1 MIFFN
6 DIDDVM
12 KIVKDNEEEGE
23 VNLVSSK
30 DLNCIY
36 CQFKRAKYEP
46 KITMGAGG
54 AVSSLK
60 LKFNKLT
67 INIRSQSLIECAVD
81 TCVNS
86 NDADMFNAVNQAF
99 FDFNK
104 GLFNPNHKSYYDN
117 DDLNI
122 FSIAHT
128 IAPSGYLKTIGGYEN
143 KYVELDR
150 RKAYT
155 KSTIDTVEIPV
166 FSEFDIWKKYNY
178 ELYEHNDFNKMNDL
192 TLYLVKSKVRNM
204 FLNRTYNLIYGKFLR
219 NYIENV
225 EVIYYKMPSNV
236 YKVNYKQLVNDLWKL
251 KLDEDKE
258 KDMKKKKM
266 IACINI
272 GLLEKQSNTAKKS
285 LVFSKM
291 IDAFYYQ
298 EKYGGNIN
306 IINEIEYD
314 KSLAGYTTVYDSDE
328 EEEVETYKTGFVSEE
343 KHYVL
348 NISDTKKLKNGY
360 RFIKE
365 LILQMHNYDMNEA
378 YENLMKSNVTVYS
391 VKTDAFVID
400 RCNLKKAKEVLKFG
414 NDIGDWR
421 YSDKFNFPS
430 KAFTKQ
436 PSFLCDIT
444 EYENETGIV
453 KDEWATDEIIDDHI
467 LNNKRLMIRASLPG
481 SGKSYICKHMQERG
495 YEVLFVVPTNNL
507 KQECGTEAM
516 TINKFFG
523 ISYGDEKLDKFDYS
537 DYDVIVFD
545 EIYFHNVG
553 KWALIWNFC
562 KNNPDKIILAT
573 GDTKQL
579 KNPENIS
586 NTINFEKYAD
596 HCIDLIFKNNIMLYE
611 CKRLKTEEDRN
622 KLKDI
627 KRLIFNNEPILNII
641 KKYFGW
647 ADGSEICENNIAYT
661 NKTCKEVSNRI
672 RKMKGIE
679 DEYIIGEE
687 VICRK
692 YVKNKGTK
700 FNVNFKFRISNIV
713 GNIVVLQNVAT
724 NEKQNIELKVLR
736 KHFIYAYCY
745 TCHSKQGCSVDD
757 DIVIYDWSK
766 WYVCKNWYWTAITRA
781 RDLNRVKF
789 YKYDADENDMSKIR
803 VKTYLKNKVMSYIEQ
818 DERAG
823 RDVSNG
829 NYVDEYFLIDL
840 MNTQCQNCNEPLTID
855 FDEGR
860 IVSNITCQRLDNSQ
874 SHFKDNIVGFCV
886 SCNCAFSDKIKTI

>member
-1 MIFFN
+1 
-6 DIDDVM
+6 
-12 KIVKDNEEEGE
+12 
-23 VNLVSSK
+23 
-30 DLNCIY
+30 
-36 CQFKRAKYEP
+36 
-46 KITMGAGG
+46 
-54 AVSSLK
+54 
-60 LKFNKLT
+60 
-67 INIRSQSLIECAVD
+67 
-81 TCVNS
+81 
-86 NDADMFNAVNQAF
+86 
-99 FDFNK
+99 
-104 GLFNPNHKSYYDN
+104 
-117 DDLNI
+117 
-122 FSIAHT
+122 
-128 IAPSGYLKTIGGYEN
+128 
-143 KYVELDR
+143 
-150 RKAYT
+150 
-155 KSTIDTVEIPV
+155 
-166 FSEFDIWKKYNY
+166 
-178 ELYEHNDFNKMNDL
+178 
-192 TLYLVKSKVRNM
+192 
-204 FLNRTYNLIYGKFLR
+204 
-219 NYIENV
+219 
-225 EVIYYKMPSNV
+225 
-236 YKVNYKQLVNDLWKL
+236 
-251 KLDEDKE
+251 
-258 KDMKKKKM
+258 
-266 IACINI
+266 
-272 GLLEKQSNTAKKS
+272 
-285 LVFSKM
+285 M

-306 IINEIEYD
+306 IINELEY
-314 KSLAGYTTVYDSDE
+314 SDIVDE
-328 EEEVETYKTGFVSEE
+328 NGIPELVGED

-348 NISDTKKLKNGY
+348 NISDTQKLKNGY
-360 RFIKE
+360 KFVKE
-365 LILQMHNYDMNEA
+365 LILQNHNYDMNEA
-378 YENLMKSNVTVYS
+378 YENLMKSNITVYS

-400 RCNLKKAKEVLKFG
+400 KCNLKKAKEVLKFG

-430 KAFTKQ
+430 KAFAKQ

-495 YEVLFVVPTNNL
+495 YKVLFVVPTNNL

-579 KNPENIS
+579 KNPETVS
-586 NTINFEKYAD
+586 NTISFEKYAD
-596 HCIDLIFKNNIMLYE
+596 HCINLMFRNNIMLYE

-622 KLKDI
+622 KLKNI
-627 KRLIFNNEPILNII
+627 KSLIFNNEPILNVI

-647 ADGSEICENNIAYT
+647 VDGSEICENNIAYT

-692 YVKNKGTK
+692 YIKTMGTK
-700 FNVNFKFRISNIV
+700 FNVNFKFRIANIL
-713 GNIVVLQNVAT
+713 GNVVVLQNVAT
-724 NEKQNIELKVLR
+724 DEKQNIELKVL
-736 KHFIYAYCY
+736 KKNFIYAYCY

-766 WYVCKNWYWTAITRA
+766 WYVCKNWYWTSITRC

-789 YKYDADENDMSKIR
+789 YKYDTDENDMSKIR
-803 VKTYLKNKVMSYIEQ
+803 VKTYLKNKVMNYIEQ

-829 NYVDEYFLIDL
+829 NYVDEDFLIDL

-860 IVSNITCQRLDNSQ
+860 IVSNITCQRIDCSQ
-874 SHFKDNIVGFCV
+874 SHFKDNVVGYCV
-886 SCNCAFSDKIKTI
+886 SCNCAFSNKIQTI